1 MSSGFTTNSTPAP
14 NLSPIAPEVRVLGIR
29 HHGPGSAKSVVRAL
43 KEMQPD
49 AILVEGPSD
58 ANDILPVIAHPELQ
72 PPVALLVYVPDEPK
86 RSVFYPFAVFSPEYQ
101 AIRYGITNNI
111 TVNFMDLPACHQLAQ
126 KEENITDSEP
136 GSPLPVTK
144 QDPMAYLAEA
154 AGYSDSE
161 RWWEHMVEHR
171 RDSTDLFSA
180 ILEAMSELRSS
191 LPVEMNPLEA
201 QREAWMRQ
209 CIRSAQSQGHKR
221 IAVVCGAWHAP
232 ALAELPSANKDA
244 EILKGLPKVK
254 TQATLVPWTYRRL
267 SYFSGYGAGIESP
280 GWYDH
285 LWTTDDNIAINWMTR
300 VAHLLREEDLDA
312 SSAHIIEAVRL
323 AECLAALRECSLPGL
338 DEMNEAAKTVFCF
351 GSDVPMRLIAE
362 KLIISD
368 RMGKVP
374 EDIPTVPLQQD
385 LLREQKRLRM
395 PAEPTQKTM
404 DLDLRKPNDLDRS
417 HLLHRMSLLG
427 IDWGIPTEVSG
438 KKGTFHE
445 VWIVQ
450 WQPEFSVSLIEA
462 ARWGNTVY
470 DAASSYA
477 RNLADKANDLPSLA
491 RILDKALLA
500 DIPEAV
506 HHLMARIEAESAV
519 ASDIFHLMDA
529 LPPLVNIIRYG
540 NVRQTDTQMVKR
552 VADGLI
558 VRICIGLPGAC
569 SSLDDEAAHEMFNRL
584 IATNSAV
591 VLLNDED
598 HLESWKQVLLKLADQ
613 NNLNG
618 LIAGRCCRILLDAGK
633 FDAEEAACRL
643 GLALSRAVE
652 PSQAAAWVEGFLV
665 GSGLLLLHTDIIW
678 QVLDEWVM
686 SLPRDSF
693 TELLPILK
701 RTFSTFPAPER
712 RQMGERIKRG
722 LSPSTQ
728 TTPTDTRLDH
738 TQAEAVLP
746 IIARLLGIGGE

>member
-244 EILKGLPKVK
+244 EIL
-254 TQATLVPWTYRRL
+254 
-267 SYFSGYGAGIESP
+267 
-280 GWYDH
+280 
-285 LWTTDDNIAINWMTR
+285 
-300 VAHLLREEDLDA
+300 
-312 SSAHIIEAVRL
+312 
-323 AECLAALRECSLPGL
+323 
-338 DEMNEAAKTVFCF
+338 
-351 GSDVPMRLIAE
+351 
-362 KLIISD
+362 
-368 RMGKVP
+368 
-374 EDIPTVPLQQD
+374 
-385 LLREQKRLRM
+385 
-395 PAEPTQKTM
+395 
-404 DLDLRKPNDLDRS
+404 
-417 HLLHRMSLLG
+417 
-427 IDWGIPTEVSG
+427 
-438 KKGTFHE
+438 
-445 VWIVQ
+445 
-450 WQPEFSVSLIEA
+450 
-462 ARWGNTVY
+462 
-470 DAASSYA
+470 
-477 RNLADKANDLPSLA
+477 
-491 RILDKALLA
+491 
-500 DIPEAV
+500 
-506 HHLMARIEAESAV
+506 
-519 ASDIFHLMDA
+519 
-529 LPPLVNIIRYG
+529 
-540 NVRQTDTQMVKR
+540 
-552 VADGLI
+552 
-558 VRICIGLPGAC
+558 
-569 SSLDDEAAHEMFNRL
+569 
-584 IATNSAV
+584 
-591 VLLNDED
+591 
-598 HLESWKQVLLKLADQ
+598 
-613 NNLNG
+613 
-618 LIAGRCCRILLDAGK
+618 
-633 FDAEEAACRL
+633 
-643 GLALSRAVE
+643 
-652 PSQAAAWVEGFLV
+652 
-665 GSGLLLLHTDIIW
+665 
-678 QVLDEWVM
+678 
-686 SLPRDSF
+686 
-693 TELLPILK
+693 
-701 RTFSTFPAPER
+701 
-712 RQMGERIKRG
+712 
-722 LSPSTQ
+722 
-728 TTPTDTRLDH
+728 
-738 TQAEAVLP
+738 
-746 IIARLLGIGGE
+746 